1 MTSLNPRMSQATTL
15 AIIVAFLLTTLASIR
30 ARGLYR
36 TLLFILLGV
45 GLPTLS
51 EYQAINNMRLL
62 CHHLQPQL
70 KNVPLGISLAWYIA
84 GYNTFTMLESLAT
97 QYKLPK
103 QYWPFLLPA
112 ATALTATS
120 MDLVTD
126 VALLDQGY
134 WEWTEGGPYAP
145 EVTGP
150 NGQKGIPIA
159 NYTGWLGLTSLVTF
173 SYLLIADKQPA
184 ADSPL
189 AHIES
194 VKVGRQAGLL
204 LLPSYLGAIT
214 WELRQRRWRY
224 ILYSLLFPL
233 VLLKALLGR

>member
-1 MTSLNPRMSQATTL
+1 MTALNPRTSQAVTL
-15 AIIVAFLLTTLASIR
+15 ALVVAFLLTAAASIR

-51 EYQAINNMRLL
+51 EYHAINNMRLL
-62 CHHLQPQL
+62 RHHLQPQL

-84 GYNTFTMLESLAT
+84 GYNTFTMLESLAA

-103 QYWPFLLPA
+103 QSWPFLLPT

-134 WEWTEGGPYAP
+134 WEWPEGGPYAP
-145 EVTGP
+145 EVAGP
-150 NGQKGIPIA
+150 NGKHGIPID
-159 NYTGWLGLTSLVTF
+159 NYTGWLGLMGLVTF
-173 SYLLIADKQPA
+173 SYMLIAG
-184 ADSPL
+184 DSRP
-189 AHIES
+189 AHIEP
-194 VKVGRQAGLL
+194 VKVGRQAAFL
-204 LLPSYLGAIT
+204 LLPSYLGAIA
-214 WELRQRRWRY
+214 WELQQRRWRY

-233 VLLKALLGR
+233 VLLNASLGRQK